1 MTKKLFMLIALAVIF
16 AACNTTQ
23 EKSAGSE
30 SQELEPI
37 DEQITI
43 TVVEFDKGAAD
54 YVGKEVQI
62 SGTVD
67 HACKHGGKRMFIV
80 GEDTVARVKI
90 NAGENISSFDA
101 ELEGS
106 QVMVIGIV
114 DELVVDKAY
123 LDKWEKEVIEETGE
137 EHKIHDGKH
146 EKEDQEGEDEDHTA
160 NELERIK
167 NLRQQLA
174 ESGKDNLIFYSI
186 ECISYEI
193 IPPPSDN

>member
-1 MTKKLFMLIALAVIF
+1 MTKKLFVLIALAVIF

-23 EKSAGSE
+23 EKSTGSE
-30 SQELEPI
+30 SPEQEPI

-43 TVVEFDKGAAD
+43 TVAEFDKNAAD
-54 YVGKEVQI
+54 YVGKEVKI

-67 HACKHGGKRMFIV
+67 HTCKHGGKRMFIID
-80 GEDTVARVKI
+80 EDTEGRVKI
-90 NAGENISSFDA
+90 NAGESISSFDA

-106 QVMVIGIV
+106 QVVAIGVV
-114 DELVVDKAY
+114 DELVVNEAY
-123 LDKWEKEVIEETGE
+123 LDKWEKEVMEEAGE

-146 EKEDQEGEDEDHTA
+146 EKEDQEGEDDTA
-160 NELERIK
+160 HELERIN

-174 ESGKDNLIFYSI
+174 ESGKDHLTFYSI

>member
-16 AACNTTQ
+16 AACNTIQ
-23 EKSAGSE
+23 EKSSSSE
-30 SQELEPI
+30 STDQEPI

-43 TVVEFDKGAAD
+43 TVAEFDKNAAD

-62 SGTVD
+62 SGTLD
-67 HACKHGGKRMFIV
+67 HACRHGGKRMFIV
-80 GEDTVARVKI
+80 GEDNVARVKI
-90 NAGENISSFDA
+90 KAGENISGFDA
-101 ELEGS
+101 ELEGG
-106 QVMVIGIV
+106 QVIVIGVV
-114 DELVVDKAY
+114 DELVVDEAY

-146 EKEDQEGEDEDHTA
+146 EKEEVGDEHHAD

-174 ESGKDNLIFYSI
+174 ESGKVHLTFYSI
-186 ECISYEI
+186 ECISYEV
-193 IPPPSDN
+193 IPPASDK

>member
-16 AACNTTQ
+16 AACNTIQ
-23 EKSAGSE
+23 EKSASSE
-30 SQELEPI
+30 STEQEPI

-43 TVVEFDKGAAD
+43 TVAEFDKGAAD
-54 YVGKEVQI
+54 YVGKEVKI

-67 HACKHGGKRMFIV
+67 HTCKHGDKRMFIID
-80 GEDTVARVKI
+80 EDTEGRVKI
-90 NAGENISSFDA
+90 NAGESILGFDA

-106 QVMVIGIV
+106 QVMVIGVV
-114 DELVVDKAY
+114 DELVVDEAY

-146 EKEDQEGEDEDHTA
+146 EKENQEGEDEDDTSH
-160 NELERIK
+160 ELERIK

-174 ESGKDNLIFYSI
+174 ESGKVHLTFYSI
-186 ECISYEI
+186 ECISYEV
-193 IPPPSDN
+193 IPPASDK